1 VPIIAYGGRFRVVG
15 PQGERE
21 IEADK
26 FFLMPDRNMYGETVL
41 ESNELVTHVLLPRQP
56 NVKSA
61 HYEVKFK
68 QSHDWPV
75 TMASVALVMSGSA
88 VDSARV
94 VLGAV
99 APVPWRS
106 PAAEAVLKG
115 KPLTE
120 QVAAE
125 AADAAVKNAVPMTQ
139 NGYKVQLA
147 RTTVMRAIM
156 KAAKA

>member
-1 VPIIAYGGRFRVVG
+1 MVG

-75 TMASVALVMSGSA
+75 TW
-88 VDSARV
+88 R
-94 VLGAV
+94 
-99 APVPWRS
+99 PW
-106 PAAEAVLKG
+106 LW
-115 KPLTE
+115 
-120 QVAAE
+120 
-125 AADAAVKNAVPMTQ
+125 
-139 NGYKVQLA
+139 
-147 RTTVMRAIM
+147 
-156 KAAKA
+156 